1 MNQLSPA
8 PVPPEPLPWDNNDY
22 EDNVDTDNDSDDE
35 TLSERSYSTFEG
47 YESEDSVKTS
57 WTFNLKLRKSKTT
70 EPVPYYKSILQEEEY
85 FSE

>member
-1 MNQLSPA
+1 MSLQLA
-8 PVPPEPLPWDNNDY
+8 PVPPEPLPWENNEY
-22 EDNVDTDNDSDDE
+22 EDNVDIESEDE
-35 TLSERSYSTFEG
+35 TMSERSYSTLEG

-57 WTFNLKLRKSKTT
+57 WTFNIKARKSKKT